1 MKKTFA
7 AVIAVA
13 AITGTS
19 LAQSPSDLLRYSALT
34 IPDSLKKGADAVF
47 RLDEDIIEI
56 QSPSKYTRTTHQI
69 VTLLNKDAAGHFYLS
84 EWFDKFNTVSDIEVK
99 QYNSLGMEVKKWKKK
114 DFETVAYNDYMSL
127 HTDDKIMKLYVPAGG
142 YPCTIEVITTR
153 KSSSYTSLPGSIIQ
167 TPNHAV
173 EEFNYV
179 VKAPLDLDI
188 HYRTSNTNLKPVITK
203 AADGITYTWKAKN
216 LKAIRSEAESWESSY
231 MNYPSIQIAPARFE
245 YDGTKGS
252 LNSWKEFGQWLWP
265 LYDDPTPFTP
275 ARTAEIRNMVASV
288 ADPREKVKILYQ
300 HLQKNNRYV
309 SIQLGIGG
317 FKPFAVSFVDDKK
330 YGDCKALSNYMRYL
344 LKAVDIPS
352 YPAVI
357 NARYDNP
364 PVDPSFIMNGFDH
377 VILCVPL
384 PKDTVWLECT
394 SNYNDFNDL
403 STFTENKNALLLTPE
418 GGKLVATPKSRSNQN
433 KLCIRSEIKVSK
445 EGEAEMN
452 SNITC
457 TGSFYYQFYFAKQMQ
472 REEMK
477 RFFVQKMEFKSPDDF
492 RFDDVSANGTHE
504 YKMTFLYDQVYDFK
518 AGSKF
523 FFRPRMYNICDEE
536 VKSDSNRTS
545 DFLFE
550 FPYEKT
556 DTTVYTLPDG
566 YTIDALPPVKELETT
581 YGYYRKE
588 VTKNTNGNGFTVI
601 TQLNLKKHIIPAKE
615 YQALSDFFQ
624 QINKTDGAK
633 LVIIGQ

>member
-1 MKKTFA
+1 
-7 AVIAVA
+7 
-13 AITGTS
+13 
-19 LAQSPSDLLRYSALT
+19 
-34 IPDSLKKGADAVF
+34 
-47 RLDEDIIEI
+47 
-56 QSPSKYTRTTHQI
+56 
-69 VTLLNKDAAGHFYLS
+69 
-84 EWFDKFNTVSDIEVK
+84 
-99 QYNSLGMEVKKWKKK
+99 
-114 DFETVAYNDYMSL
+114 
-127 HTDDKIMKLYVPAGG
+127 
-142 YPCTIEVITTR
+142 
-153 KSSSYTSLPGSIIQ
+153 
-167 TPNHAV
+167 
-173 EEFNYV
+173 
-179 VKAPLDLDI
+179 
-188 HYRTSNTNLKPVITK
+188 
-203 AADGITYTWKAKN
+203 
-216 LKAIRSEAESWESSY
+216 
-231 MNYPSIQIAPARFE
+231 IAPARFE

-275 ARTAEIRNMVASV
+275 ARAAEIRNMVASV

-300 HLQKNNRYV
+300 YLQKNNRYV

-344 LKAVDIPS
+344 LKVVDIPS

-357 NARYDNP
+357 NAGYDNP
-364 PVDPSFIMNGFDH
+364 PVDPSFIMNRFNH

-384 PKDTVWLECT
+384 QKDTVWLECT

-418 GGKLVATPKSRSNQN
+418 GGKLVSTPKSHSSQN
-433 KLCIRSEIKVSK
+433 KLSIHSEIKVNK
-445 EGEAEMN
+445 DGPAEMISRIN
-452 SNITC
+452 C
-457 TGSFYYQFYFAKQMQ
+457 TGSFYYRFYFAKQMQ
-472 REEMK
+472 REELK

-492 RFDDVSANGTHE
+492 RFEDVSANGSHE
-504 YKMTFLYDQVYDFK
+504 YTMTFLYDQVYDFK

-536 VKSDSNRTS
+536 IKPDSNRTS
-545 DFLFE
+545 DYLFE

-566 YTIDALPPVKELETT
+566 YTIDAIPPVKELETP
-581 YGYYRKE
+581 YGHYRKE
-588 VTKNTNGNGFTVI
+588 VIRNSSGNGFTVI
-601 TQLNLKKHIIPAKE
+601 TVLNLKKHIIPAKE